1 MPKPTVF
8 IGSSTEQLATAHA
21 LAERLRAFANPTVW
35 DNAEFEL
42 NESIFDGLLK
52 AAQVTDYAVFV
63 FDPDDVTRIRNVDS
77 RTVRDNVLFEFGLFI
92 GRMGKGRTFW
102 ISARAGEGHHIPTD
116 LIGITHLSFTRPKV
130 HQHESLVSALGEA
143 SERLRGVIERQGRR
157 DDRAVEELNTVKILC
172 LASAEYDEPKFAH
185 DIEQIRQNFPADSI
199 TSAHGVN
206 GTQLYSFFLRGTWD
220 IVHLAMYVDPK
231 SGDLIVPDPHDHEA
245 TMRKVIPV
253 DGVDKLIT
261 MATPR
266 LVVVVTCDS
275 LVLAARLARHTN
287 TIAGHQPIDVG
298 SALRWS
304 SVFYPALAQ
313 GCPLSEAFNRAQT
326 LTDPGLVLIS
336 KRDFRLTLP
345 SVDSVIPLVNG

>member
-1 MPKPTVF
+1 MSKPTVF
-8 IGSSTEQLATAHA
+8 IGSSTEQLATARA
-21 LAERLRAFANPTVW
+21 LAEGLLPFAKPTVW
-35 DNAEFEL
+35 DNAAFEL

-52 AAQVTDYAVFV
+52 AAQLTDYAVFV
-63 FDPDDVTRIRNVDS
+63 FDPDDVTRIRNVDV

-102 ISARAGEGHHIPTD
+102 LSARAAEGRHIPTD
-116 LIGITHLSFTRPKV
+116 LVGITHLTFTRPTV
-130 HQHESLVSALGEA
+130 LRHESLVSALEEA
-143 SERLRGVIERQGRR
+143 SRRLRSVIEKEGRR
-157 DDRAVEELNTVKILC
+157 NDRAVEELDTANILC
-172 LASAEYDEPKFAH
+172 IASTEYDAPKFAD
-185 DIEQIRQNFPADSI
+185 DIKQIRRHFPAQSI
-199 TSAHGVN
+199 TSAHGVS
-206 GTQLYSFFLRGTWD
+206 GAELYEFFSRGKWD

-231 SGDLIVPDPHDHEA
+231 SGDLIVPERDDNG
-245 TMRKVIPV
+245 TTTKKVIPIE
-253 DGVDKLIT
+253 GVDKLIT
-261 MATPR
+261 MSSPR

-287 TIAGHQPIDVG
+287 TIAGHQPIDVR

-326 LTDPGLVLIS
+326 LADPGLVLIS

-345 SVDSVIPLVNG
+345 SADSVGRPVSA